1 MMTKELRSFTIGNLE
16 IWENGEVFKIK
27 DGTKTKYE
35 PTKFN
40 SRSKKRLVASYYEN
54 GKQKNIY
61 LSREIALRFLP
72 NPENKPYVSFKDG
85 DPTNVSI
92 ENLVWI
98 SEAERTEQRVFS
110 RKDRQNICE
119 VCGKTYEGNRKAC
132 THCSLENKRKEN
144 ARKNKEKKIERL
156 KEKYKHVDK
165 EKLPKKWLSIL
176 NERLAG
182 KTLKEIGD
190 KRGFTNEYIRQ
201 ILVSVENGGVNKQR
215 VKSSKKAKE
224 RIEWLEE
231 KIKKYQIE
239 KEFLEENVLKE
250 VEK

>member
-1 MMTKELRSFTIGNLE
+1 MNEKLRNFKIGNLE
-16 IWENGEVFKIK
+16 IWENGDVFKFKNGI
-27 DGTKTKYE
+27 KTKHA

-40 SRSKKRLVASYYEN
+40 SKGKKRLVVSYYEN

-61 LSREIALRFLP
+61 LGREIALRFLP

-85 DPTNVSI
+85 DATNVSL

-98 SEAERTEQRVFS
+98 SKAEQVEQAVRR
-110 RKDRQNICE
+110 RKDSQSVCE
-119 VCGKTYEGNRKAC
+119 VCGKSCDVGRKICAN
-132 THCSLENKRKEN
+132 CSLEKRRLEN
-144 ARKNKEKKIERL
+144 IKKNKDKKIERI

-165 EKLPKKWLSIL
+165 EKLPKKCLSIL

-201 ILVSVENGGVNKQR
+201 ILVSIESGGVNKQR
-215 VKSSKKAKE
+215 VKSSKKVKE

-231 KIKKYQIE
+231 RI
-239 KEFLEENVLKE
+239 
-250 VEK
+250 

>member
-1 MMTKELRSFTIGNLE
+1 MAKELRSFTIGNLE

-27 DGTKTKYE
+27 DGAKIKYE
-35 PTKFN
+35 PTKLN
-40 SRSKKRLVASYYEN
+40 SLRKKRLIVSYYEG
-54 GKQKNIY
+54 GKQKNVY

-85 DPTNVSI
+85 DPTNVSL

-98 SEAERTEQRVFS
+98 SEAERTEQRAFS
-110 RKDRQNICE
+110 RKNRQNVCE

-132 THCSLENKRKEN
+132 THCSLENKRKES
-144 ARKNKEKKIERL
+144 AIKNKEKKIERL
-156 KEKYKHVDK
+156 KEKYKHVSK
-165 EKLPKKWLSIL
+165 GELPEKWLSIL

-190 KRGFTNEYIRQ
+190 KRGLTDEYIRQ
-201 ILVSVENGGVNKQR
+201 TLINIENGGVKKER
-215 VKSSKKAKE
+215 MKSSKKAKE

-239 KEFLEENVLKE
+239 KEFLENKILKE

>member
-1 MMTKELRSFTIGNLE
+1 MTNELRSFTIGNLE

-27 DGTKTKYE
+27 DGIKTKYE

-40 SRSKKRLVASYYEN
+40 SKSKKRLIASYYEN

-85 DPTNVSI
+85 DATNVSL
-92 ENLVWI
+92 ENLIWI
-98 SEAERTEQRVFS
+98 SKSEQVEQAVNS
-110 RKDRQNICE
+110 RKETQKLCE
-119 VCGKTYEGNRKAC
+119 VCGKYYQGTKGFC
-132 THCSLENKRKEN
+132 THCSFEKKRKEKI
-144 ARKNKEKKIERL
+144 RKNKERKIEKI

-165 EKLPKKWLSIL
+165 EKLPEKWLSIL

-182 KTLKEIGD
+182 NTLKEIGD

-201 ILVSVENGGVNKQR
+201 ILVNIENGGLISR
-215 VKSSKKAKE
+215 E
-224 RIEWLEE
+224 
-231 KIKKYQIE
+231 
-239 KEFLEENVLKE
+239 
-250 VEK
+250 

>member
-1 MMTKELRSFTIGNLE
+1 MAKELRSFTIGNLE

-40 SRSKKRLVASYYEN
+40 SRSKKRLMASYYED
-54 GKQKNIY
+54 GKQKHIY

-72 NPENKPYVSFKDG
+72 NPESKPYVSFKDG

-98 SEAERTEQRVFS
+98 SEEERAEQAALS
-110 RKDRQNICE
+110 RKDSQIICE
-119 VCGKTYEGNRKAC
+119 VCGRAYAGNKKTC
-132 THCSLENKRKEN
+132 THCSFENKRKEN
-144 ARKNKEKKIERL
+144 IRKNKEKKIERL

-165 EKLPKKWLSIL
+165 EKLPEKWLSIL
-176 NERLAG
+176 NERLSG
-182 KTLKEIGD
+182 ETLEEIGD
-190 KRGFTNEYIRQ
+190 KRGFTHEYIRQ
-201 ILVSVENGGVNKQR
+201 VLVSIENGGVNKQR

-231 KIKKYQIE
+231 RIKKYQIE
-239 KEFLEENVLKE
+239 KEFLEEKVLKE